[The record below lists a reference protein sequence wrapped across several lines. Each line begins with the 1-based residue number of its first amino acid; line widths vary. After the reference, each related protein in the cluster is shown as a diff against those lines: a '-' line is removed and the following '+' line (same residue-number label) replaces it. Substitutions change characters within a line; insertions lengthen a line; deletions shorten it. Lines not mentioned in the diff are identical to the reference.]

1 MNDWIIN
8 HPHVIVS
15 PIINDCAIIKVS
27 VRNEKKSVTNI
38 FLKISVREIQNKM
51 VRPVSQGA
59 LSEAQYRN
67 NNIIISN
74 SLLM

>member
-51 VRPVSQGA
+51 VRPVSQGV
-59 LSEAQYRN
+59 LSEARDKN
-67 NNIIISN
+67 KNIMIN
-74 SLLM
+74 DYVL